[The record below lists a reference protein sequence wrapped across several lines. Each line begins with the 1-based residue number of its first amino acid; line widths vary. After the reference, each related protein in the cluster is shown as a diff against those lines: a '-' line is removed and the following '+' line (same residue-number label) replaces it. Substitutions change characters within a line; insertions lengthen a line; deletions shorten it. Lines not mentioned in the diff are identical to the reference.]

1 MLTRCILLCALLFP
15 CAAFADGDW
24 LRLEVDNVAPA
35 RGLLGGPQHHGR
47 SPYPGPVRPQTLWM
61 RALPTEGA
69 LTDGLQSIPPGM
81 YASPIQGP
89 DGTIY
94 AVALGGVLT
103 AWSTDGTLRWQQ
115 PLRGHVLGTPSLD
128 ASGALLAVATFE
140 GRLLCLDA
148 TTGRILWFHDLNA
161 EVRASPVI
169 DGQHLFISA
178 FDQTFAFDLN
188 GKLLWLYQSQDRTFN
203 STPAV
208 SRDGQSV
215 YVGSWS
221 GVLTALDTHT
231 GQRRWDHIFSRKQSI
246 TQPCIDDADRIF
258 VLGSPSGDAP
268 SSLYG
273 FSPDGLM
280 LFARPLAGQG
290 FVFPSLGPSGEILAA
305 DQDGRIYGIDA
316 SGTERFEFQSAESSF
331 RAGLVAGG
339 GGGGGGGAPGGPGR
353 GRGGWGPRQ
362 RRWTAQAALTPSP
375 SPERRAL
382 FWTSVLQSYI
392 AWERGAGCRV

>member
-1 MLTRCILLCALLFP
+1 MLCILCALLP
-15 CAAFADGDW
+15 CTAFADDW
-24 LRLEVDNVAPA
+24 LRLEVDSVAPA
-35 RGLLGGPQHHGR
+35 RGLLGGSQHHGR
-47 SPYPGPVRPQTLWM
+47 SPHPGPARPQTLWM
-61 RALPTEGA
+61 RTLPTEGA
-69 LTDGLQSIPPGM
+69 LTDGLPSIPPGM

-103 AWSTDGTLRWQQ
+103 AWSSDGVLRWQQ

-148 TTGRILWFHDLNA
+148 STGRILWFHDLNA

-268 SSLYG
+268 SSL
-273 FSPDGLM
+273 

-290 FVFPSLGPSGEILAA
+290 FVFPSLGPGGEVLAA

-316 SGTERFEFQSAESSF
+316 DGTELFEFQSAESSF
-331 RAGLVAGG
+331 RGSLVTDALGRMFAFSVDGVLWVLAPDGVPLSSHRLIAGG
-339 GGGGGGGAPGGPGR
+339 RATPLIGR
-353 GRGGWGPRQ
+353 PEHLTSRRLYLAVGQQWLIALEDQPTQTPR
-362 RRWTAQAALTPSP
+362 
-375 SPERRAL
+375 
-382 FWTSVLQSYI
+382 
-392 AWERGAGCRV
+392 